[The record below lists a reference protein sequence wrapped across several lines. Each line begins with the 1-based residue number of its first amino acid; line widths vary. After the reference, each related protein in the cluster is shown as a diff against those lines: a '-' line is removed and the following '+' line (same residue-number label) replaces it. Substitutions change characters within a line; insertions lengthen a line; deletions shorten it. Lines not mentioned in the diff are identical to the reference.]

1 MNKRFWNKRTVSN
14 MSDRMLQMWIDKCE
28 ELMGRSRDLGME
40 IAESTQEIHNLLMS
54 EKSRRGWA

>member
-1 MNKRFWNKRTVSN
+1 MNKKMWNKRVVKAMNDSKL
-14 MSDRMLQMWIDKCE
+14 SFWINKCE
-28 ELMGRSRDLGME
+28 ELMKRSQDMGME